1 MGAVSLWRNLVFA
14 LEPRSRFA
22 EKPVLVCSLRRF
34 LAQPI
39 FAVVVVS
46 FWFFFFVDAVEMVDN
61 PACRFFLGILSAWPC
76 GKIGWEAEAYRP
88 LGLCETRSVDA
99 PRLPSTWSTV
109 EDRTLSWAK
118 ARICKTG
125 PVATKPDERIVS

>member
-1 MGAVSLWRNLVFA
+1 M
-14 LEPRSRFA
+14 
-22 EKPVLVCSLRRF
+22 
-34 LAQPI
+34 AQPP
-39 FAVVVVS
+39 AVVVEVS
-46 FWFFFFVDAVEMVDN
+46 FWFFFFVDKVELVDN
-61 PACRFFLGILSAWPC
+61 PACRFFRGSLPARPC

-88 LGLCETRSVDA
+88 WELCETRRVDA